1 MINTIELNENNSQ
14 FETWIIII
22 ISNYLNEKLKI
33 ARMDSYYMNIQ
44 TSYKNKKMHS
54 HEIYCYLSLHEF
66 IPLLKIHL
74 LELGNA
80 VDFFSSNRRPLRM
93 KGPFEQLV
101 RKMRSQQG

>member
-44 TSYKNKKMHS
+44 TSYKNEKMHS
-54 HEIYCYLSLHEF
+54 HEIYCYLS
-66 IPLLKIHL
+66 ITWIHTT
-74 LELGNA
+74 
-80 VDFFSSNRRPLRM
+80 P
-93 KGPFEQLV
+93 
-101 RKMRSQQG
+101 